1 MMKKRARLFACLLCV
16 PLAQAAFGACKI
28 AQVAELPV
36 SVASNRPR
44 LQGQINGQPVD
55 ILIDTGA
62 ASFVWE
68 GAAKQLGL
76 KMGGVQNLRMFGV
89 GGEAI
94 VHETVVNRLQIGA
107 FTAKNLQM
115 VVIYQNAPPRRGA
128 PAMVLGEDFF
138 SNFVTEFDLAHGVVR
153 LLKPKDCQLD
163 QLTYWSETYSEAD
176 LERADLYDPRILAR
190 VTLAGKQVSAMLDTG
205 ASTSMVARAVAST
218 VGVTPWTD
226 GKQAAVKMSGIAGVP
241 IDSWVGTFPTFAL
254 GSESVR
260 NVKLRISDMFAAN
273 KVIATGSHVGKV
285 NEDAPGMLIGCDFFL
300 AHRVL
305 VLFKERKLLFTY
317 NGGPIFQAVKS
328 VDGGEGEVD
337 DEH

>member
-1 MMKKRARLFACLLCV
+1 LCV

-28 AQVAELPV
+28 GQVAELSV

-44 LQGQINGQPVD
+44 LQGKINGQPVE

-62 ASFVWE
+62 GSFIWE

-76 KMGGVQNLRMFGV
+76 KMGGVQNFRMFGV

-94 VHETVVNRLQIGA
+94 VHETVVNQLQIGA

-115 VVIYQNAPPRRGA
+115 LVIYQNTLPRRGA
-128 PAMVLGEDFF
+128 AAMVLGEDFF
-138 SNFVTEFDLAHGVVR
+138 SSFVTEFDLAHGVVR
-153 LLKPKDCQLD
+153 LLRPQGCQLD
-163 QLTYWSETYSEAD
+163 QLTYWSDTYSEAD
-176 LERADLYDPRILAR
+176 LERAGLYEPRILAR
-190 VTLAGKQVSAMLDTG
+190 VTLAGRQVSAMLDTG
-205 ASTSMVARAVAST
+205 ASTSMVARTVAAT

-241 IDSWVGTFPTFAL
+241 IDSWMGTFPTFAL

-260 NVKLRISDMFAAN
+260 NVQLRISDMFAAD
-273 KVIATGSHVGKV
+273 KVTVTGSHVGKV
-285 NEDAPGMLIGCDFFL
+285 NEDMPEMLIGCDFFM

-317 NGGPIFQAVKS
+317 NGGPIFQAVGS
-328 VDGGEGEVD
+328 IGATQGEADAE
-337 DEH
+337 